1 MATYG
6 ALAAIVPQVKTRT
19 VLHEAPA
26 SKLVEAKISIAHQS
40 PYAVRVRVG
49 VSSGAL
55 ANFAPSNYILYDMEI
70 QAGETYETRTMYYAN
85 GQSLVVYSDH
95 ELTSFL
101 VHGEVLD
108 NPVGSGFLNSLL
120 LTNARTNTS
129 IYTVPTGEDVEL
141 SIFISNQSSQPSRF
155 RIGILEDGQ
164 ASLQTSNYI
173 NYNTK
178 LHPRTFYQRTDIKA
192 TGDQQIIVWAEDAN
206 VLSFAVYGRFKYN
219 IIATDFSVNGNFTVV
234 QDSDLQGNV
243 DVGGTLDVV
252 GDATF
257 KGTNTK
263 VEGELGV
270 QNGIKGGADLT
281 APTFSVSALGVV
293 AGESAS
299 FNAALA
305 AGTTFGVG
313 SNKFTVDASGNTIVA
328 GTLGVNSGVSADL
341 SLLNN
346 KITNLGQATAPGDAM
361 SKSAVD
367 SQITALA
374 IALS

>member
-281 APTFSVSALGVV
+281 APTFSVSALGAV

>member
-19 VLHEAPA
+19 VLHVAPA
-26 SKLVEAKISIAHQS
+26 GKLVEAKISIAHQS
-40 PYAVRVRVG
+40 PYPVRVRVG

-55 ANFAPSNYILYDMEI
+55 LAFAPSNYILYDLEI
-70 QAGETYETRTMYYAN
+70 AAGETYETQTMYYAN
-85 GQSLVVYSDH
+85 EQSLVVYSDYDS
-95 ELTSFL
+95 TSFL
-101 VHGEVLD
+101 VHGEVVD
-108 NPVGSGFLNSLL
+108 NPVASGFLNSLL

-155 RIGILEDGQ
+155 RIGILEAGQ
-164 ASLQTSNYI
+164 ATLPTSNYL

-178 LHPRTFYQRTDIKA
+178 LFPRTFYQRTDIKA
-192 TGDQQIIVWAEDAN
+192 TGDDQIIVWAEDAN
-206 VLSFAVYGRFKYN
+206 VLSFAVYGKFKYN
-219 IIATDFSVNGNFTVV
+219 VVATDFSVNGNFTVV

-243 DVGGTLDVV
+243 DVGGDLEVV
-252 GDATF
+252 GDTTL
-257 KGTNTK
+257 KGANNT

-270 QNGIKGGADLT
+270 NGGIKGGADLT
-281 APTFSVSALGVV
+281 APTFTVDAAGVIT
-293 AGESAS
+293 GESAA

-313 SNKFTVDASGNTIVA
+313 GNKFTVDASGNTIVA
-328 GTLGVNSGVSADL
+328 GTIGVNSGVSADL

-346 KITNLGQATAPGDAM
+346 KITNLGRATAPNDAM

-367 SQITALA
+367 SSVTALA

>member
-6 ALAAIVPQVKTRT
+6 ALAAIVPPVKTRT

-26 SKLVEAKISIAHQS
+26 AKLVEAKISISHQS
-40 PYAVRVRVG
+40 PYPVRVRIG

-55 ANFAPSNYILYDMEI
+55 LAFAPSNYILYDMEI
-70 QAGETYETRTMYYAN
+70 QSGETYETQTMYYAI
-85 GQSLVVYSDH
+85 GQSVIVYSDY
-95 ELTSFL
+95 ETSSFL
-101 VHGEVLD
+101 VHGEVVD
-108 NPVGSGFLNSLL
+108 NPVGSGFLNSALV
-120 LTNARTNTS
+120 TTARTNTS

-141 SIFISNQSSQPSRF
+141 SIFVSNQSHTPSRF

-164 ASLQTSNYI
+164 AELQTSNYL

-178 LHPRTFYQRTDIKA
+178 LFPRTFYQRTDIKA

-206 VLSFAVYGRFKYN
+206 IMSFAVYGKFKYN

-234 QDSDLQGNV
+234 GDSDLQSNV
-243 DVGGTLDVV
+243 GVGGTLDVT

-257 KGTNTK
+257 LAAAT
-263 VEGELGV
+263 VDGELGAKG
-270 QNGIKGGADLT
+270 GIKGGADLT
-281 APTFSVSALGVV
+281 APTFSVSA
-293 AGESAS
+293 AGAIAGASAS
-299 FNAALA
+299 VTSALA
-305 AGTTFGVG
+305 CGTTFGVG
-313 SNKFTVDASGNTIVA
+313 GTKFTVDANGNTIVD

-346 KITNLGQATAPGDAM
+346 KITNLGRATAPGDAM
-361 SKSAVD
+361 SKTAVD
-367 SQITALA
+367 SQVTALA

>member
-26 SKLVEAKISIAHQS
+26 AKLVEAKISIAHQS

-257 KGTNTK
+257 KGVNTT

-270 QNGIKGGADLT
+270 QNGIKGGADLS
-281 APTFSVSALGVV
+281 APTFSVSELGAV

>member
-6 ALAAIVPQVKTRT
+6 ALAAIVPQIKTRT
-19 VLHEAPA
+19 SLHVAP
-26 SKLVEAKISIAHQS
+26 SNKLVEAKISIAHQS
-40 PYAVRVRVG
+40 PYPVRVRIG

-55 ANFAPSNYILYDMEI
+55 LAFAPSNYILYDLEI
-70 QAGETYETRTMYYAN
+70 AAGETYETQTLYYAN
-85 GQSLVVYSDH
+85 EQSLVVYSDSDA
-95 ELTSFL
+95 TSFL

-108 NPVGSGFLNSLL
+108 NPVGSGFLNSML
-120 LTNARTNTS
+120 LTNGRTNTS
-129 IYTVPTGEDVEL
+129 LYTVPTGEDVEL
-141 SIFISNQSSQPSRF
+141 SIFISNQSSQPTRF

-164 ASLQTSNYI
+164 TQLQTSNYL

-178 LHPRTFYQRTDIKA
+178 LFPRTFYQRTDVKA
-192 TGDQQIIVWAEDAN
+192 TGDQQIIVWAEDPN
-206 VLSFAVYGRFKYN
+206 VLSFAVYGKFKYN

-234 QDSDLQGNV
+234 SDSDLQGNV

-252 GDATF
+252 GDTTL
-257 KGTNTK
+257 KGTNTT

-270 QNGIKGGADLT
+270 NNGIKAGADLS
-281 APTFSVSALGVV
+281 APTFTV
-293 AGESAS
+293 
-299 FNAALA
+299 NAAGNITGGSA
-305 AGTTFGVG
+305 AFSAAVAAATTFGVG
-313 SNKFTVDASGNTIVA
+313 GNKFTVDANGNTIVD

-346 KITNLGQATAPGDAM
+346 KITNLGKATAPGDAM

-367 SQITALA
+367 SQVTALA

>member
-26 SKLVEAKISIAHQS
+26 AKLVEAKISISHQS
-40 PYAVRVRVG
+40 PYPVRVRIG

-55 ANFAPSNYILYDMEI
+55 LAFAPSNYILYDMEI
-70 QAGETYETRTMYYAN
+70 QSGETYETQTMYYAN
-85 GQSLVVYSDH
+85 GQSLVVYSDY
-95 ELTSFL
+95 ETTSFL
-101 VHGEVLD
+101 VHGEVVD
-108 NPVGSGFLNSLL
+108 NPVGSGFLNSALV
-120 LTNARTNTS
+120 TTARTNTS

-141 SIFISNQSSQPSRF
+141 SIFVSNQSHTPSRF

-164 ASLQTSNYI
+164 AELQTANYL

-178 LHPRTFYQRTDIKA
+178 LFPRTFYQRTDIKA

-206 VLSFAVYGRFKYN
+206 IMSFAVYGKFKYN

-234 QDSDLQGNV
+234 GDSDLQSNV
-243 DVGGTLDVV
+243 TVGGTLDVT
-252 GDATF
+252 GDTTLKAAAT
-257 KGTNTK
+257 

-270 QNGIKGGADLT
+270 NGGIKGGADLLS
-281 APTFSVSALGVV
+281 PTFSVSA
-293 AGESAS
+293 AGAIAGASAS
-299 FNAALA
+299 VTSALA
-305 AGTTFGVG
+305 CGTTFGVG
-313 SNKFTVDASGNTIVA
+313 GTKFTVDADGNTVVD
-328 GTLGVNSGVSADL
+328 GTLDVHSGVTADL

-346 KITNLGQATAPGDAM
+346 KITNLGRATAPGDAM
-361 SKSAVD
+361 SKTAVD
-367 SQITALA
+367 SQVTELA

>member
-6 ALAAIVPQVKTRT
+6 ALAAIVPPVKTRT

-26 SKLVEAKISIAHQS
+26 AKLVEAKISISHQS
-40 PYAVRVRVG
+40 PYPVRVRIG

-55 ANFAPSNYILYDMEI
+55 LAFAPSNYILYDMEI
-70 QAGETYETRTMYYAN
+70 QSGETYETQTMYYAN
-85 GQSLVVYSDH
+85 GQSLIVYSDY
-95 ELTSFL
+95 ETTSFL
-101 VHGEVLD
+101 VHGEVVD
-108 NPVGSGFLNSLL
+108 NPVGSGFLNSALV
-120 LTNARTNTS
+120 TTARTNTS

-141 SIFISNQSSQPSRF
+141 SIFVSNQSHTPSRF

-164 ASLQTSNYI
+164 AELQTSNYL

-178 LHPRTFYQRTDIKA
+178 LFPRTFYQRTDIKA

-206 VLSFAVYGRFKYN
+206 IMSFAVYGKFKYN

-234 QDSDLQGNV
+234 GDSDLQSNV
-243 DVGGTLDVV
+243 GVGGTLDVT

-257 KGTNTK
+257 LAAAT
-263 VEGELGV
+263 VDGELGAKG
-270 QNGIKGGADLT
+270 GIKGGADLT
-281 APTFSVSALGVV
+281 APTFSVSA
-293 AGESAS
+293 AGAIAGASAS
-299 FNAALA
+299 LTSALA
-305 AGTTFGVG
+305 CGTTFGG
-313 SNKFTVDASGNTIVA
+313 GGTKFTVDANGNTIVD

-346 KITNLGQATAPGDAM
+346 KITNLGRATAPGDAM
-361 SKSAVD
+361 SKTAVD
-367 SQITALA
+367 SQVTALA

>member
-26 SKLVEAKISIAHQS
+26 GKLVEAKISIAHQS
-40 PYAVRVRVG
+40 PYPVRVRVG

-55 ANFAPSNYILYDMEI
+55 LSFAPSNYILYDMEI
-70 QAGETYETRTMYYAN
+70 QAGETYETQTMYYAN
-85 GQSLVVYSDH
+85 QQSLVVYSDY
-95 ELTSFL
+95 EQTSFL
-101 VHGEVLD
+101 VHGEVVD
-108 NPVGSGFLNSLL
+108 NPVASGFLNSML

-129 IYTVPTGEDVEL
+129 LYTVPTGEDGEL
-141 SIFISNQSSQPSRF
+141 SIFISNQSSAPSRF

-164 ASLQTSNYI
+164 TKLQTSNYL

-178 LHPRTFYQRTDIKA
+178 LFPRTFYQRTDIKA
-192 TGDQQIIVWAEDAN
+192 TGDQQIIIWAEDAN
-206 VLSFAVYGRFKYN
+206 ILSFAVYGKFKYN
-219 IIATDFSVNGNFTVV
+219 VVATDFSVNGNFTVV

-243 DVGGTLDVV
+243 DVGGDLEVTGDTTLVANATV
-252 GDATF
+252 G
-257 KGTNTK
+257 
-263 VEGELGV
+263 GELGV
-270 QNGIKGGADLT
+270 NQGIKNGADLVN
-281 APTFSVSALGVV
+281 PTFSVSALGAVEGLSGNF
-293 AGESAS
+293 A
-299 FNAALA
+299 AALS

-313 SNKFTVDASGNTIVA
+313 SNKFTVDTSGNTLVA
-328 GTLGVNSGVSADL
+328 GSLGVTSGVSADL

-346 KITNLGQATAPGDAM
+346 KITNLGRATAPGDAM

>member
-6 ALAAIVPQVKTRT
+6 ALAAIVPPVKTRT

-26 SKLVEAKISIAHQS
+26 AKLVEAKISISHQS
-40 PYAVRVRVG
+40 PYPVRVRIG

-55 ANFAPSNYILYDMEI
+55 LAFAPSNYILYDMEI
-70 QAGETYETRTMYYAN
+70 QSGETYETQTMYYAN
-85 GQSLVVYSDH
+85 GQSLIVYSDY
-95 ELTSFL
+95 ETTSFL
-101 VHGEVLD
+101 VHGEVVD
-108 NPVGSGFLNSLL
+108 NPVGSGFLNSALV
-120 LTNARTNTS
+120 TTARTNTS

-141 SIFISNQSSQPSRF
+141 SIFVSNQSHTPSRF

-164 ASLQTSNYI
+164 AELQTSNYL

-178 LHPRTFYQRTDIKA
+178 LFPRTFYQRTDIKA

-206 VLSFAVYGRFKYN
+206 IMSFAVYGKFKYN

-234 QDSDLQGNV
+234 GDSDLQSNV
-243 DVGGTLDVV
+243 GVGGTLDVT

-257 KGTNTK
+257 LAAAT
-263 VEGELGV
+263 VDGELGAKG
-270 QNGIKGGADLT
+270 GIKGGAELT
-281 APTFSVSALGVV
+281 APTVSVSA
-293 AGESAS
+293 AGAIAGASAS
-299 FNAALA
+299 VTSALA
-305 AGTTFGVG
+305 CGTTFGVG
-313 SNKFTVDASGNTIVA
+313 GTKFTVDANGNTIVD

-346 KITNLGQATAPGDAM
+346 KITNLGRATAPGDAM
-361 SKSAVD
+361 SKTAVD
-367 SQITALA
+367 SQVTALA